1 MSQPLAV
8 MAHVTGGLFTSA
20 EAIAAGHGDDELQSW
35 VRDGHVR
42 RLQRGIFAVGHVP
55 QYADG
60 RLIERARAL
69 ARSRGDHI
77 AISHHAALALHGIAT
92 HDVPLHTL
100 YAVRLAGA
108 AQSTPGVRLLRP
120 RAAPSTVVVEGLRVV
135 SPEVAVVQVAA
146 AFGLHAGCVAA
157 DSGLHQG
164 LITRPDLRDE
174 VEHAGAI
181 PGISRARM
189 VTLTCRSGAESP
201 GETLLRLT
209 VERLG
214 YRTETQCA
222 VAVANARP
230 FAFADLRIVGT
241 RGLLEFDGALKYGG
255 ADGRQAL
262 INEKAREDRI
272 RSLGW
277 HLERVVWRDFDD
289 LPELARRIQALALRA
304 T

>member
-1 MSQPLAV
+1 MSQRLPAT
-8 MAHVTGGLFTSA
+8 AFASDGLFTRA
-20 EAIAAGHGDDELQSW
+20 DAIAAGHGDDELQGW

-42 RLQRGIFAVGHVP
+42 RLQRGIFAVGDVP

-69 ARSRGDHI
+69 ARLRGDHI
-77 AISHHAALALHGIAT
+77 AVSHHAALAIHGIAT
-92 HDVPLHTL
+92 YDVPLHTL
-100 YAVRLAGA
+100 YAVRLVGA

-120 RAAPSTVVVEGLRVV
+120 RTAPPTVVVNGVRVV
-135 SPEVAVVQVAA
+135 TPVVAVVQVAA
-146 AFGLHAGCVAA
+146 EFGFHAGCVAV
-157 DSGLHQG
+157 DSGLHHG
-164 LITRPDLRDE
+164 LVTPLDLRDE
-174 VEHAGAI
+174 VERAGAI

-189 VTLTCRSGAESP
+189 LTVTCRSGAESP

-214 YRTETQCA
+214 YRTETQCPIS
-222 VAVANARP
+222 VDNARP

-255 ADGRQAL
+255 ADGRRAL

-272 RSLGW
+272 RGLGW
-277 HLERVVWRDFDD
+277 HLERVVWRDFED
-289 LPELARRIQALALRA
+289 LPVLIRRIHALALRA